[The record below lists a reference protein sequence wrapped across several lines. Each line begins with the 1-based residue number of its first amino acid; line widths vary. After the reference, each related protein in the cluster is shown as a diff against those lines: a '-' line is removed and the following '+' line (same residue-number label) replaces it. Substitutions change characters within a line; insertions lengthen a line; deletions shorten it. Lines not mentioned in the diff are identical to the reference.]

1 MTESKND
8 LVEGLWARLRNTLI
22 ALDRMDRLE
31 SAGDFVGW
39 VEAFQRDDAQI
50 EATTRDWLLRALRL
64 ASDPLNYRIL
74 RALQD
79 SDGLSVADLMRVTN
93 ETRIDLTE
101 RIKDLAQVGFVAQAL
116 ESDVVQTTHAAVGIV
131 AWIEALREQMTERV
145 RAGLTKDN
153 PPPKFETRRALRS
166 ASENPSGLESS

>member
-1 MTESKND
+1 MAESSNE

-31 SAGDFVGW
+31 SANEFVGW

-50 EATTRDWLLRALRL
+50 DVTTREWLLRALRL
-64 ASDPLNYRIL
+64 AADPLNYQIL

-79 SDGLSVADLMRVTN
+79 SDGMIIAELMRLTHASRV
-93 ETRIDLTE
+93 DLTE
-101 RIKDLAQVGFVAQAL
+101 RIKDLAQSGFVAQAL
-116 ESDVVQTTHAAVGIV
+116 ESDGVQGTRAAAGLV
-131 AWIEALREQMTERV
+131 AWVESLRERMAERV

-153 PPPKFETRRALRS
+153 PPPRVHRP
-166 ASENPSGLESS
+166 PS

>member
-1 MTESKND
+1 MAEPANA

-31 SAGDFVGW
+31 SANEFVDW

-50 EATTRDWLLRALRL
+50 DATTREWLLRALRL
-64 ASDPLNYRIL
+64 AADPLNYRIL

-79 SDGLSVADLMRVTN
+79 SDELIVAELMRITGASRV
-93 ETRIDLTE
+93 DLTE
-101 RIKDLAQVGFVAQAL
+101 RIKDLAQSGFVAQAL
-116 ESDVVQTTHAAVGIV
+116 DSDAVQGTRAAVGLV
-131 AWIEALREQMTERV
+131 AWVEALREQMAERV

-153 PPPKFETRRALRS
+153 PPPRVHRPPA
-166 ASENPSGLESS
+166 